1 MKMKKP
7 TLHKQCPY
15 CGKEFKTKSPAKKYC
30 DKCIE
35 KGFHWLHET
44 LGKTNGWDKKVA

>member
-1 MKMKKP
+1 MKTTKLNKR
-7 TLHKQCPY
+7 CPY
-15 CGKEFKTKSPAKKYC
+15 CGKEFKTIKPGKTYC

-44 LGKTNGWDKKVA
+44 LGKTHGWDKRVA

>member
-1 MKMKKP
+1 MKTT

-15 CGKEFKTKSPAKKYC
+15 CGKKFTTKSPAKTYC
-30 DKCIE
+30 DKCIG
-35 KGFHWLHET
+35 KGFHWLHKT